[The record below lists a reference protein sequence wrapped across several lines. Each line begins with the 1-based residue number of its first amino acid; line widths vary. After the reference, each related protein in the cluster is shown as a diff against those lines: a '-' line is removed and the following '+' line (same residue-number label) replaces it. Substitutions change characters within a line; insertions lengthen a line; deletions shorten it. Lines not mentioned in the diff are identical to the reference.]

1 MRAVERNVGAP
12 PAAPGGFGMI
22 ELMIAVAI
30 LAFIALGIGAA
41 TARLS
46 RTTFSDADRLTA
58 VQLADERVTLILMDP
73 VYDSLESRYTGIES
87 NLEMLPGATR
97 ETNIRRVR
105 QTRPDGR
112 VLDYKVV
119 TVTVRSPRLKDPV
132 SRTATVTP
140 R

>member
-1 MRAVERNVGAP
+1 MHAVERNIGAP
-12 PAAPGGFGMI
+12 PVAPGGFGII
-22 ELMIAVAI
+22 ELLIAVTI
-30 LAFIALGIGAA
+30 LSFIALGMGAA

-73 VYDSLESRYTGIES
+73 VYDSLESWYEGIET
-87 NLEMLPGATR
+87 NLEMLPGARR
-97 ETNIRRVR
+97 ETKIRRVR

-119 TVTVRSPRLKDPV
+119 TVTVQSPHLKEPV